1 MLITPNHL
9 SFLDPP
15 LVGCALRRPGWFM
28 AKAELFKIPGLRWLI
43 RGMHAY
49 PVKRGVPDRA
59 SVKRTLQ
66 YLKEGE
72 IVCVFP
78 EGTRSATG
86 ALGPVEMGIG
96 MLAVKSGA
104 PIVPVGIRGTDRMLP
119 RDAKRAAPGEDPR
132 AIRTRR
138 SNCRRRRRRCRIAR
152 RIRPRPTR
160 SGPPWP
166 LCWRRWTLPAAVAFG
181 CRARP
186 LKRPLRCRMLRHSP
200 GSAFARPGERKQ
212 SASSAC
218 HGRRHR
224 HAAARRGTRLGT
236 AERRARLSVSSRR
249 AAAGARRASC

>member
-1 MLITPNHL
+1 MTYWLMRALFTVFFRLLGDWEVEGHENVPSSGAVLITPNHL

-28 AKAELFKIPGLRWLI
+28 AKADLFKIPGLRWLI

-78 EGTRSATG
+78 EGTRSLTG

-104 PIVPVGIRGTDRMLP
+104 PIVPVGLRGTDRMLP
-119 RDAKRAAPGEDPR
+119 RDAKRVYR
-132 AIRTRR
+132 AKIRVRFGPVLHL
-138 SNCRRRRRRCRIAR
+138 
-152 RIRPRPTR
+152 PRPPEEMPDR
-160 SGPPWP
+160 EAYQAAADQV
-166 LCWRRWTLPAAVAFG
+166 RAAMAAVLEEMDAT
-181 CRARP
+181 A
-186 LKRPLRCRMLRHSP
+186 
-200 GSAFARPGERKQ
+200 
-212 SASSAC
+212 AS
-218 HGRRHR
+218 H
-224 HAAARRGTRLGT
+224 
-236 AERRARLSVSSRR
+236 
-249 AAAGARRASC
+249 AGAGPAR